1 MTAVWMISRLVGPPS
16 ILSLSRKPLNFHN
29 LPEHVDQLLQV
40 DSEDE
45 ESQGKRHS
53 LAWVYKYG
61 AKSWG
66 SLLNSHLPRL

>member
-1 MTAVWMISRLVGPPS
+1 MIVVWPISRTWAPS

-45 ESQGKRHS
+45 ESQGMRCS
-53 LAWVYKYG
+53 LE
-61 AKSWG
+61 WG
-66 SLLNSHLPRL
+66 

>member
-1 MTAVWMISRLVGPPS
+1 MIVVWPISRTWAPS

-45 ESQGKRHS
+45 ESQGMRRS
-53 LAWVYKYG
+53 LE
-61 AKSWG
+61 WG
-66 SLLNSHLPRL
+66 